1 MSLTVKQNTF
11 AWDVGFRRMSY
22 ADAYKSNFDTE
33 NMQEYVICNRGF
45 AEANKPAVRE
55 RIESY
60 VLCYE
65 NQNVILRS
73 DILSQL
79 SGLCSAKNKD
89 GSPDYRTQLKALEL
103 SSKILGVEQPKEVH
117 MKIEPLNIN
126 MSFDKE

>member
-1 MSLTVKQNTF
+1 MGLTVKQNTF
-11 AWDVGFRRMSY
+11 AWDVGFSRMSY
-22 ADAYKSNFDTE
+22 ADAYKKSYDTE
-33 NMQEYVICNRGF
+33 NMQVSTVFNRAF

-55 RIESY
+55 RIENY
-60 VLCYE
+60 VMCYE
-65 NQNVILRS
+65 NQNVVIRS

-89 GSPDYRTQLKALEL
+89 GSPDYRIRLKALEL
-103 SSKILGVEQPKEVH
+103 LSKIYGAEQPKQVH

>member
-22 ADAYKSNFDTE
+22 ADAYKSNFVTDK
-33 NMQEYVICNRGF
+33 MQEYVIHNRGF

-65 NQNVILRS
+65 NQNVVIRS

-89 GSPDYRTQLKALEL
+89 GSPNYSIRLKALDL
-103 SSKILGVEQPKEVH
+103 LSKIYGAEQPKQVH

>member
-22 ADAYKSNFDTE
+22 ADAYKSNFDTD
-33 NMQEYVICNRGF
+33 NMQEYVIHNRGF

-65 NQNVILRS
+65 NQNVVIRS

-89 GSPDYRTQLKALEL
+89 GSPNYSIRLKALDL
-103 SSKILGVEQPKEVH
+103 LSKIYGAEQPKQVH